1 MTEESNMTETSIQEL
16 PQQVAVLEERM
27 NTKQA
32 EYKTDIGKLSGEY
45 KTAIERLRTDMAI
58 RDKQLLL
65 AIFGM
70 LALAVAFLGF
80 MIGLD

>member
-1 MTEESNMTETSIQEL
+1 MTEESNMTEPSIEAL
-16 PQQVAVLEERM
+16 ARQVTALEERV

-32 EYKTDIGKLSGEY
+32 EYKTDIATLAGKTE
-45 KTAIERLRTDMAI
+45 AAMERLRTDMAI

>member
-1 MTEESNMTETSIQEL
+1 
-16 PQQVAVLEERM
+16 M

-32 EYKTDIGKLSGEY
+32 EYKTDIDK
-45 KTAIERLRTDMAI
+45 LRTDMAN